1 MYNKNIKIE
10 YYINSGG
17 DIISLKQYQIIG
29 FIFTFL
35 LGGFL
40 HFSYEISNENR
51 IVGYFSAINE
61 STWEHLKMLITPSLI
76 YLIIEYILY
85 GKYIDNFIIIKTL
98 SILVGIVTIIVLF
111 YTYTGVLGTNYLIL
125 DISTFGIGVFLEY
138 YFSYKMLQTNI
149 LTNNYFNYIGIIF
162 LILIVLTQIIFTI
175 NPPKIALFLDPVTNT
190 YGIDKIFVK

>member
-1 MYNKNIKIE
+1 M
-10 YYINSGG
+10 
-17 DIISLKQYQIIG
+17 
-29 FIFTFL
+29 
-35 LGGFL
+35 GGFL

-76 YLIIEYILY
+76 YLILEYILY

-98 SILVGIVTIIVLF
+98 SILVGISTIVVLF

-149 LTNNYFNYIGIIF
+149 LANNYFNYIGIIF
-162 LILIVLTQIIFTI
+162 LILIVLAQIIFTI